1 MRVRYKF
8 LVAAMSLAVSAVWT
22 GVARAEA
29 PPVAR
34 ALFEQSL
41 DYAYA
46 LNTLSFDL
54 LIQSDVTVKGSPTR
68 NELSLS
74 VLLDGSNRARVRST
88 AGEDEALIY
97 SDGTERYI
105 HLVNLNKYVKG
116 SAPTDRRAIM
126 MMAGGGPIR
135 MVSAWV
141 GEYLIKH
148 GELLSKLEAADYV
161 AKEKSTPESAGEA
174 HHLRLSYANYDAHVY
189 IAAAGEP
196 ALERLMIDFT
206 KSLGANKTA
215 IEKMEINAYVT
226 NWNTTPEITAEA
238 FGWRP
243 GPEVELYTPP
253 APQAAAGGG
262 GAQLGAPAPEFTLG
276 KFGGGEV
283 ALAQHKDKD
292 IVVLDFFA
300 SWCGPCRMSMPV
312 VHETLKAY
320 ADKGVQL
327 YGVNL
332 REPDEKV
339 TQFLTASKIEG
350 MPVLLDRNGAVAMQ
364 YGASSIPRLIIV
376 GKDGTVQAIHSG
388 YSPAL
393 VEELKTQLDQL
404 LGGKPLVTP
413 ASS

>member
-1 MRVRYKF
+1 MSKF
-8 LVAAMSLAVSAVWT
+8 LRRKAILSAVIVLPLAVGPLMVGGGAVAAFAQSRQLA
-22 GVARAEA
+22 A
-29 PPVAR
+29 PPSRIA
-34 ALFEQSL
+34 
-41 DYAYA
+41 
-46 LNTLSFDL
+46 
-54 LIQSDVTVKGSPTR
+54 
-68 NELSLS
+68 
-74 VLLDGSNRARVRST
+74 
-88 AGEDEALIY
+88 
-97 SDGTERYI
+97 
-105 HLVNLNKYVKG
+105 
-116 SAPTDRRAIM
+116 
-126 MMAGGGPIR
+126 
-135 MVSAWV
+135 
-141 GEYLIKH
+141 
-148 GELLSKLEAADYV
+148 
-161 AKEKSTPESAGEA
+161 TPKVQLPEG
-174 HHLRLSYANYDAHVY
+174 
-189 IAAAGEP
+189 IGEP
-196 ALERLMIDFT
+196 A
-206 KSLGANKTA
+206 
-215 IEKMEINAYVT
+215 
-226 NWNTTPEITAEA
+226 
-238 FGWRP
+238 
-243 GPEVELYTPP
+243 P

-339 TQFLTASKIEG
+339 TQFLTSSKIEG